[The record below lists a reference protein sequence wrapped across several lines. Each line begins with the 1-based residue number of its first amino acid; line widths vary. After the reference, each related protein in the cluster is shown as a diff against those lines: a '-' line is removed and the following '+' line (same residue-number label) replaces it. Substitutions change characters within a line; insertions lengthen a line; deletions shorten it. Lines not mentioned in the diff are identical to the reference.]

1 MIGRLRG
8 NLLEKQPP
16 ELLIEVSG
24 IGYEV
29 QMPMS
34 CFYELPEIGTEAIV
48 YIHYVVREDAQL
60 LYGFNTKKE
69 RALFREVIKAN
80 GVGPKLGLAI
90 LSGMT
95 ASQFVQSVEREDIST
110 LVKLPGVGK
119 KTAERLVVEMK
130 DRLKGWG
137 AGDLFTPATDAAP
150 MDDGSDLI
158 TSPQSAQDEAVSAL
172 ISLGYKPVQASKI
185 VSQVAKPDMTSEA
198 LIRESLKSMI

>member
-34 CFYELPEIGTEAIV
+34 CFYELPEIGTEAII

-150 MDDGSDLI
+150 MDNGSDFI
-158 TSPQSAQDEAVSAL
+158 SSPQSALDEAVSAL
-172 ISLGYKPVQASKI
+172 ISLGYKPVQASKM
-185 VSQVAKPDMTSEA
+185 VSQIAKPDMTSEA

>member
-34 CFYELPEIGTEAIV
+34 CFYELPEVGTEAII

-137 AGDLFTPATDAAP
+137 AGDLFTPVTDAAP
-150 MDDGSDLI
+150 MDNGSDFI
-158 TSPQSAQDEAVSAL
+158 SSPQSALDEAVSAL
-172 ISLGYKPVQASKI
+172 ISLGYKPVQASKM
-185 VSQVAKPDMTSEA
+185 VSQIAKPDMTSEA
-198 LIRESLKSMI
+198 LIRESLKSML

>member
-8 NLLEKQPP
+8 ILLEKQPP

-34 CFYELPEIGTEAIV
+34 CFYELPEIGAEATV
-48 YIHYVVREDAQL
+48 YTHFVVREDAQL
-60 LYGFNTKKE
+60 LYGFNSVKE

-95 ASQFVQSVEREDIST
+95 AAQFVSCVEREDIST

-137 AGDLFTPATDAAP
+137 AGDLFTPVTDAAP
-150 MDDGSDLI
+150 MDNQS
-158 TSPQSAQDEAVSAL
+158 QSAPVQSSQDEAVSAL
-172 ISLGYKPVQASKI
+172 ISLGYKPQSASKV
-185 VSQVAKPDMTSEA
+185 VSQVAQEGMTSESI
-198 LIRESLKSMI
+198 IREALKSMV